1 MDKDLLYQ
9 QFLSNGGDASYEEF
23 QALQSQF
30 VIDSPDEDLKKKDQP
45 TENGNPSLTNGTP
58 PSQTDLPTM
67 PNPIPDSQFN
77 VPLGSEQDLS
87 SPSSDITAEMPSTD
101 LPSTATVSSGTE
113 NSNVTLPKDNYRND
127 GSLKG
132 KGFLGAL
139 KGIDGKDVT
148 EYSIGVELNGKEID
162 IPTVIPTLTQEE
174 LDYVLN
180 QGDMAIGIPIADKIA
195 IKAEKYAK
203 ERLAKGLPV
212 FATKEEEGKFSIQN
226 NTNLPTVTQPA
237 LSNVGDTVL
246 PTIQKPKTPLDV
258 LAGKSNDTQGEAD
271 PTEGFKTFNT
281 TSEFKRYKDGNEAV
295 INGSKQTNP
304 YYGLKQLE
312 GNFSVSV
319 GEGTPNEKIKT
330 LGSDVNGVFEDSTGK
345 KVVDINGNLYDLDD
359 YLNPERD
366 FVESE
371 NNQLFNTNG
380 VILTKN
386 QKESDEGKPNV
397 IDDLYEFK
405 PIELNTKTFNINNG
419 DPSIVEK
426 QNADLL
432 QLEKEGKIKV
442 YKNEKTDEN
451 GNLSWEITNPNFLK
465 EYNDYNAK
473 IYTPSDIDKGY
484 NYAIQR
490 NKILDPILQGARFEN
505 EAEDRFKEKFGVN
518 AFNRYG
524 VIPDSEMEQINDS
537 LQKEQLLSQGY
548 SEDQAIQFINQEKT
562 NSRQQEVKKGYD
574 FIDNIVKPQ
583 LEIRASTMPD
593 ATSTAQRSEVEVD
606 EHYQALRQLAL
617 NLPEKFNE
625 FAESHK
631 DWDFKKP
638 EMLSA
643 FKNAF
648 IEYVKEDKAY
658 QYAFNDYKIQQAN
671 LDVKKGAVNKDVI
684 KVKESREKVNKYSA
698 QLEEQSQYF
707 SQVSELKNEIDSNY
721 FKSESEKTRKDR
733 EENRGYRENEAGA
746 IATTTLKRLG
756 DIPFRI
762 TGDWM
767 TTGAALFGASDSTI
781 KDLEI
786 ESKPFVGTRQQG
798 ITDDVVEYTDDKG
811 NKYEAVNGTDL
822 FYIDKNGQR
831 GIATNDSDI
840 NSFIAGN
847 KLKETNRYKDFNGA
861 NFLAEVSKVTA
872 DMAVG
877 GGIGKGVGKG
887 VIRTLTKLKA
897 GLSET
902 NYARK
907 GLDMLIAS
915 AANPNTTTSYAMA
928 IQYYGGSYKNY
939 QEKGYTN
946 GEARALAI
954 FSTAALANVNRIF
967 PDIKLFQESD
977 QIALNTY
984 RLLASGETSAAKKLL
999 VGKFSEASKRIGGN
1013 VIGEVPEETIY
1024 EPIAESIVQYM
1035 GASISGDRKKM
1046 QNIDSSIDFSADTVG
1061 LTIGTVLLAGAF
1073 GTGKGNINFNQS
1085 TPLEKSI
1092 FLSKNPEYIE
1102 TLHNL
1107 KNDAIVGESAK
1118 RELSAYYTIE
1128 KFVDKIPSGNNLNVS
1143 QTAEVVVKLQKI
1155 DALKKEIDKSDI
1167 EAFKTD
1173 IQGKIDV
1180 LNADISTILEQ
1191 SKTQQTPNNESP
1203 NAETAQPTPQSETVQ
1218 EQTTETEQSQVATES
1233 EQPTITGEQDIP
1245 SELNPTQDGQT
1256 TAEIQSP
1263 TAEAEENVQS
1273 SVEEGRDAANQLPE
1287 MGQGIAQSEN
1297 VTQEVAPEEEINEDD
1312 IVLADDTLDL
1322 INSLTDETA
1331 PSDNI
1336 GTDGSVEPAISSVQQ
1351 DQQGGQENP
1360 QGISPTADTGTGE
1373 GNAEVTTDAREIQEL
1388 KNAIQEGESILKSGK
1403 NSQGKKLTEG
1413 QKESIKKSIDNA
1425 KRRLGVQ
1432 QTPAFSDNEQAQT
1445 LNENQLITTPDGKSF
1460 YQKEDGNWYG
1470 TNAKGGES
1478 KVTRKNRITEL
1489 DNLNKEKNVTLT
1501 KEKNGFTYKKYKD
1514 GSEEIVSSKGKIIT
1528 SKIERRRNGKLR
1540 IENNPQFTTQRAKI
1554 FGEMTDNQIKI
1565 EERKRTK
1572 EALRNFIPSNV
1583 NEVAMLY
1590 FANGGKITSEEI
1602 SGRVLGNSEEL
1613 ESRGFK
1619 KRPLT
1624 DYKWAFLGKDA
1635 KTFDDAQMAIREDY
1649 PYFDEQDITNALA
1662 DVIQTYSSST
1672 DIAEEITNKYN
1683 SSVDPYFGFTEADAV
1698 AMQEAEL
1705 NNEQLNLLNSVED
1718 NNSDISDE
1726 ELLDYYKNQYENSIQ
1741 NLTKEQQDEIY
1752 KSTEA
1757 NSEGSSQQSNQT
1769 SGNEVSNSNIQT
1781 SPEYK
1786 SLISQRDS
1794 AEKEVASKKAK
1805 LDSVS
1810 KNTNKDFQ
1818 ADQENL
1824 FEERPTQEG
1833 MFDERADGNAGK
1845 EVIATAKREY
1855 DQAKAELYRLNN
1867 SIRDF
1872 ESGKVSGTQAIDF
1885 QSTDKQFTP
1894 ITQKAYNALVKKLS
1908 SVFKKFGANV
1918 ITDIKTLQEKL
1929 KEFRNVDFK
1938 IIADNPDN
1946 AFEKWS
1952 DGYDLLEDY
1961 NVQDAKTGEKLIVK
1975 GYHGTTNNF
1984 NVFDSEVKGNIEG
1997 HLGKVNYFTTDESDA
2012 SGNYLSDGADIT
2024 GRIDRRQDE
2033 LEDGLRYDYQ
2043 NDENG
2048 LNFQEIIND
2057 FNISDN
2063 EIQQLYPNGKP
2074 EFVQSEEISRFLAEK
2089 ELKGG
2094 EEKVLDLYLKL
2105 NNPVVLGKPSYF
2117 ENISEESIKN
2127 YKEDAISEIA
2137 DEYGIS
2143 EEDAESEYGFE
2154 VIQRASEL
2162 SGENPIYDA
2171 LTEAL
2176 DKNGY
2181 DGSLSSEILQDIYDS
2196 EVDLNEIEKSIRGF
2210 DLFDNSEGELAQSQV
2225 IADFFKNLGFD
2236 AIILT
2241 DVNDR
2246 FKNMGLS
2253 NTTSHIHIFNE
2264 FNNQI
2269 KLADGSNVE
2278 FSDSSDIR
2286 YMKTANGEIY
2296 GAKFPDGTIYLNPDK
2311 VNANTPIHEFSHLWQ
2326 QLMPARFKQG
2336 VELLKN
2342 TPIGKKTFAELKANE
2357 GYANKSDEELWNET
2371 MVTVMGNEGERIFNS
2386 SRTSKLKEWLT
2397 DLFKALGN
2405 AFGIRDL
2412 SPNDK
2417 LSTFVKGALSEV
2429 MGTKEIIPESSVEQK
2444 EVPIY
2449 IKKMSNTD
2457 LRGMLDKLGL
2467 VMDAVC
2473 P

>member
-1 MDKDLLYQ
+1 MNEDLKYQ
-9 QFLSNGGDASYEEF
+9 EYLSNGGTLPYGEYISAAS
-23 QALQSQF
+23 LLSN
-30 VIDSPDEDLKKKDQP
+30 IDSPDEDLKKKDQT
-45 TENGNPSLTNGTP
+45 TENGNPTLTNGTEQL
-58 PSQTDLPTM
+58 QTELPIL
-67 PNPIPDSQFN
+67 PNPIPESEFL
-77 VPLGSEQDLS
+77 VPIGSEQDLI
-87 SPSSDITAEMPSTD
+87 SPSLDSTAQTPSTD
-101 LPSTATVSSGTE
+101 LPLTNVVSSGLE
-113 NSNVTLPKDNYRND
+113 NSNPPQSLVSGIESELRGNNADFPMWRKAFDVIDANKANSENKAISLGDFQSTQNPFIRDINSTFQIGGMNLPMQET
-127 GSLKG
+127 
-132 KGFLGAL
+132 AL
-139 KGIDGKDVT
+139 DSKSEV
-148 EYSIGVELNGKEID
+148 N
-162 IPTVIPTLTQEE
+162 PTV
-174 LDYVLN
+174 
-180 QGDMAIGIPIADKIA
+180 A
-195 IKAEKYAK
+195 
-203 ERLAKGLPV
+203 
-212 FATKEEEGKFSIQN
+212 
-226 NTNLPTVTQPA
+226 
-237 LSNVGDTVL
+237 
-246 PTIQKPKTPLDV
+246 
-258 LAGKSNDTQGEAD
+258 
-271 PTEGFKTFNT
+271 FKDFNT
-281 TSEFKRYKDGNEAV
+281 TSEFKRYKNGNDAV
-295 INGSKQTNP
+295 INGGKQTNP
-304 YYGLKQLE
+304 YYGLKQLQGE
-312 GNFSVSV
+312 FSISI
-319 GEGTPNEKIKT
+319 GAGTPNEKTKT
-330 LGSDVNGVFEDSTGK
+330 LGSDVDGVFEDSTGK
-345 KVVDINGNLYDLDD
+345 MVVDINGNLYNFDD
-359 YLNPERD
+359 YMNPEKD

-371 NNQLFNTNG
+371 NNQLFNVNG

-451 GNLSWEITNPNFLK
+451 GNLSWEITNPNFLN

-473 IYTPSDIDKGY
+473 LYTPSDIDKGY

-490 NKILDPILQGARFEN
+490 NKILDPILQGAKFET
-505 EAEDRFKEKFGVN
+505 ESEDRFKEKFGVN
-518 AFNRYG
+518 AFNKYG

-548 SEDQAIQFINQEKT
+548 SEDQAIQFINQEKI

-583 LEIRASTMPD
+583 LEIRASAMPD
-593 ATSTAQRSEVEVD
+593 ATSAAQRSEVEVD

-638 EMLSA
+638 EMVSA

-658 QYAFNDYKIQQAN
+658 QYAFNDHKIQQAN

-746 IATTTLKRLG
+746 IATTTLKRIG

-762 TGDWM
+762 AGDWL
-767 TTGAALFGASDSTI
+767 TTGAALFGASNSTI

-840 NSFIAGN
+840 NSFISGN

-984 RLLASGETSAAKKLL
+984 RLLASGETSATKKFL

-1035 GASISGDRKKM
+1035 GASISGDRKKLK
-1046 QNIDSSIDFSADTVG
+1046 NIDSPIDFSADTVG
-1061 LTIGTVLLAGAF
+1061 LTIGTVLLSGAF

-1092 FLSKNPEYIE
+1092 FLSKNPEYVE

-1118 RELSAYYTIE
+1118 KELSAYYTIE
-1128 KFVDKIPSGNNLNVS
+1128 KYVDKIPSDNNLNIS
-1143 QTAEVVVKLQKI
+1143 QTADVVTKLQKI

-1203 NAETAQPTPQSETVQ
+1203 NAETAQPTPQSEAVQ
-1218 EQTTETEQSQVATES
+1218 EQTTETQQPQVATQS
-1233 EQPTITGEQDIP
+1233 EQPTITGEQNV
-1245 SELNPTQDGQT
+1245 SAELNLIQNGQT
-1256 TAEIQSP
+1256 TVEIES
-1263 TAEAEENVQS
+1263 TESE
-1273 SVEEGRDAANQLPE
+1273 VEEVGQGSQTEGNNATNQLPE

-1297 VTQEVAPEEEINEDD
+1297 ATQEITPEEEINEDE
-1312 IVLADDTLDL
+1312 IVLSDDIFDL
-1322 INSLTDETA
+1322 INSVEDDTQTTN
-1331 PSDNI
+1331 NI
-1336 GTDGSVEPAISSVQQ
+1336 TVDGNLESSVSVIQQ
-1351 DQQGGQENP
+1351 DEQGGQENT
-1360 QGISPTADTGTGE
+1360 QTVSETVDIG
-1373 GNAEVTTDAREIQEL
+1373 R
-1388 KNAIQEGESILKSGK
+1388 
-1403 NSQGKKLTEG
+1403 SQGNVEVKPTITEQRDALLKTYQDQVQTFLDEKGITRQEYESLPINERKIYDDEFLSSDRNKNWEQSEESKQLKDLNHKISQAKIWSNGVAQG
-1413 QKESIKKSIDNA
+1413 QIENGRITASEAKARIEEYGIPVPKDILEKAEKETQSEKNKNNDTTNPATS
-1425 KRRLGVQ
+1425 Q
-1432 QTPAFSDNEQAQT
+1432 ETQPQSSEEQTNV
-1445 LNENQLITTPDGKSF
+1445 TTPDGKQF
-1460 YQKEDGNWYG
+1460 YKKEDGNWYG
-1470 TNAKGGES
+1470 TTAKGTES

-1565 EERKRTK
+1565 EERKRTN
-1572 EALRNFIPSNV
+1572 EALRNFIPTS
-1583 NEVAMLY
+1583 ERDLALLY
-1590 FANGGKITSEEI
+1590 FANGGKVSSASVNSEI
-1602 SGRVLGNSEEL
+1602 VGNSESL
-1613 ESRGFK
+1613 EARGK
-1619 KRPLT
+1619 KRRSIE
-1624 DYKWAFLGKDA
+1624 DYKWVWLGKNA
-1635 KTFDDAQMAIREDY
+1635 NLTFSEVSEKLVGDEIQE
-1649 PYFDEQDITNALA
+1649 FDEHTLRSELIEVARS
-1662 DVIQTYSSST
+1662 YGSST
-1672 DIAEEITNKYN
+1672 EIAEEIVDLYNK
-1683 SSVDPYFGFTEADAV
+1683 STDPYYGFTDEDAI
-1698 AMQEAEL
+1698 AMQEAEASKAKMDFY
-1705 NNEQLNLLNSVED
+1705 NSVGD
-1718 NNSDISDE
+1718 VYGLTDE
-1726 ELLDYYKNQYENSIQ
+1726 ELLDYYKQQYENSIN
-1741 NLTKEQQDEIY
+1741 NLTDEQQNELYTADTRTD
-1752 KSTEA
+1752 SA
-1757 NSEGSSQQSNQT
+1757 QQSDKNA
-1769 SGNEVSNSNIQT
+1769 GNGNRVSEKQGEKATTT
-1781 SPEYK
+1781 SPEYQQLLKDRTAQEARVK
-1786 SLISQRDS
+1786 S
-1794 AEKEVASKKAK
+1794 AKEK
-1805 LDSVS
+1805 LDKVN
-1810 KNTNKDFQ
+1810 KTTNTDFQ
-1818 ADQENL
+1818 ADQENI
-1824 FEERPTQEG
+1824 FGERPQAEG
-1833 MFDERADGNAGK
+1833 MFDERADGNAGRK
-1845 EVIATAKREY
+1845 VIEDAKSNY
-1855 DQAKAELYRLNN
+1855 DTERNELTRINKA
-1867 SIRDF
+1867 IRDF
-1872 ESGKVSGTQAIDF
+1872 ENGNTIGTGAIDF
-1885 QSTDKQFTP
+1885 SITDYKNIAKDFVSNLFNKVKNGFSDNKPYRIGVLTKEGQIYLKQISNIPFDFEYTELLLNTSDLKHIYKRHFGSNEQSDNLRALTDDDIKSLIDVVSSPDEVNYLGADKGGVRKFEFIKQSANGEYNVIQVYAEKGKKLTVKTFFNKRKKDYPKRGNAESQTTVRPERSTDLPSSETNIPKLFDFATKDVIDFQKSNQQFTP
-1894 ITQKAYNALVKKLS
+1894 IPQSTYDKLVKRLLG
-1908 SVFKKFGANV
+1908 VFKKFGGKV
-1918 ITDIKTLQEKL
+1918 ITTKAEVDAKL
-1929 KEFRNVDFK
+1929 KEFGV
-1938 IIADNPDN
+1938 
-1946 AFEKWS
+1946 
-1952 DGYDLLEDY
+1952 GED
-1961 NVQDAKTGEKLIVK
+1961 I
-1975 GYHGTTNNF
+1975 
-1984 NVFDSEVKGNIEG
+1984 
-1997 HLGKVNYFTTDESDA
+1997 
-2012 SGNYLSDGADIT
+2012 
-2024 GRIDRRQDE
+2024 
-2033 LEDGLRYDYQ
+2033 
-2043 NDENG
+2043 
-2048 LNFQEIIND
+2048 
-2057 FNISDN
+2057 
-2063 EIQQLYPNGKP
+2063 
-2074 EFVQSEEISRFLAEK
+2074 
-2089 ELKGG
+2089 
-2094 EEKVLDLYLKL
+2094 
-2105 NNPVVLGKPSYF
+2105 
-2117 ENISEESIKN
+2117 
-2127 YKEDAISEIA
+2127 
-2137 DEYGIS
+2137 
-2143 EEDAESEYGFE
+2143 
-2154 VIQRASEL
+2154 
-2162 SGENPIYDA
+2162 
-2171 LTEAL
+2171 
-2176 DKNGY
+2176 
-2181 DGSLSSEILQDIYDS
+2181 
-2196 EVDLNEIEKSIRGF
+2196 
-2210 DLFDNSEGELAQSQV
+2210 
-2225 IADFFKNLGFD
+2225 
-2236 AIILT
+2236 
-2241 DVNDR
+2241 
-2246 FKNMGLS
+2246 
-2253 NTTSHIHIFNE
+2253 
-2264 FNNQI
+2264 
-2269 KLADGSNVE
+2269 
-2278 FSDSSDIR
+2278 
-2286 YMKTANGEIY
+2286 KTANGEIY
-2296 GAKFPDGTIYLNPDK
+2296 GAKFPDGTIYLNPEK

-2326 QLMPARFKQG
+2326 QLMPLRFKKG

-2342 TPIGKKTFAELKANE
+2342 TPIGKNTFAELKANE
-2357 GYANKSDEELWNET
+2357 GYANKSDEELWNEA

-2449 IKKMSNTD
+2449 IRKMSNTD
-2457 LRGMLDKLGL
+2457 LRTMLDKLGL